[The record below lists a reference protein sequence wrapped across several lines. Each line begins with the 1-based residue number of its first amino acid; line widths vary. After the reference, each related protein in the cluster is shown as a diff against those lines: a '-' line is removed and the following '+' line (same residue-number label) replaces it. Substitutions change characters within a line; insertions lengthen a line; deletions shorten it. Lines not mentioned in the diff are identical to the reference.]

1 MKMRNIVA
9 TAIAASTIGTMAV
22 AAPAL
27 PTTTTTTTT
36 EYSPSAF
43 VGVSFAFGGGAS
55 SVGFSTRILSSNK
68 PNEVVGAVGV
78 TFYPWSDD
86 MFGIDL
92 GLGYVGD
99 EFVGTASYD
108 FIQKAPI
115 FSLGVAQKPKEVTL
129 DTPTVTPRP

>member
-1 MKMRNIVA
+1 MKMRNIVV
-9 TAIAASTIGTMAV
+9 TAFVASTIGTMAV
-22 AAPAL
+22 AAPG
-27 PTTTTTTTT
+27 PTT

-92 GLGYVGD
+92 GIGYVGD

-115 FSLGVAQKPKEVTL
+115 FSLGVAQKPKEVTQEL
-129 DTPTVTPRP
+129 PPT

>member
-22 AAPAL
+22 ALEL
-27 PTTTTTTTT
+27 PTTTT

>member
-1 MKMRNIVA
+1 MRNIVA
-9 TAIAASTIGTMAV
+9 TAIVASTIGTMAV
-22 AAPAL
+22 ALEEL
-27 PTTTTTTTT
+27 PTTTTTT

-92 GLGYVGD
+92 GIGYVGD

-115 FSLGVAQKPKEVTL
+115 FSLGVAQKPKEVTE
-129 DTPTVTPRP
+129 VTDPPF